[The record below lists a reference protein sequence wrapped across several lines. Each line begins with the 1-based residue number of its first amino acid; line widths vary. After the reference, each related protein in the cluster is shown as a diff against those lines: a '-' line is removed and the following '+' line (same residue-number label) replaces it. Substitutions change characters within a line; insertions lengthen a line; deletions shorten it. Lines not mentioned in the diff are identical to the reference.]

1 MMSSLFSAV
10 SGMKNHQTRMDVIGN
25 NIANVN
31 TYGFK
36 AGRVTFQDQLSQ
48 TLQGASMPQNNRG
61 GTNPMQKGLGV
72 GIASIDTLFTD
83 GSYQSTGKATD
94 LSIQGDGFFILSDG
108 ATQYY
113 TRAGNFDFDTAGN
126 YVVPGTGLKVMGWT
140 ADAAGAIDLAA
151 PPGPLQVPVGKTT
164 PAQISTNIVHAKNL
178 SADSKPGTT
187 NSASIDIYD
196 SQGIAHKAK
205 TTYSKLSDNT
215 WLSYTAV
222 SDIMTDAANKA
233 TGTMQLVT
241 FNSDGTLK
249 STQTVLEPGINGI
262 VNVDLP
268 FEATLGTE
276 VYGSAVAMVNGI
288 PTTIGIKMKKTVM
301 ENAGD
306 ATATPPVAAT
316 SAKWQVDYT
325 VNGKAAAGG
334 EISEGDN
341 LPAVTISGTPVT
353 TVNLIAN
360 TTIVNKDAVGKIT
373 PNLTA
378 AVDGAMDIS
387 LPPNSPAQAGNVVN
401 GKTVVTIDGV
411 QKEMTVKATSTAN
424 PNEWN
429 IEYFMNGNPVALT
442 SGGTSATVVAGGTMP
457 IPALTNADG
466 TPVTFVGGTLNE
478 DLASLGDLVDINSN
492 STESV
497 KFNIPS
503 NPANGSAI
511 SIQVL
516 QGTPPTPQT
525 VTATCTRT
533 ENATFNLPALPV
545 ANGTTATTT
554 VYMGDPLVARTVT
567 ATYDAVTNNRW
578 DIDYNG
584 TPIGHIDKATG
595 VFTVTAPQAGLN
607 INNATM
613 VATGTTPTGQ
623 TASNISWVV
632 NGAGVVGA
640 TINPTTGVITGWTGN
655 DIVATASIVNTATG
669 SATQT
674 VKANLTLPSKAQNGD
689 TLNTSMNVLDKNGV
703 LHAVDVKAVYQN
715 GWQVTYSGTGISGSG
730 KVVNGGKPPA
740 VIIGTET
747 INLGGKAIIDGSK
760 TTGSIQ
766 PDVAT
771 GTAANVIDL
780 QALTFTPLGGV
791 SPMSVTIDLSTVT
804 QFGGDTSLQ
813 ATDQDGNAAG
823 SLNGVAIDT
832 NGLVIGKFTNGKSE
846 ILGQV
851 ALANFNNPAGLEKA
865 GTSLYARSNNS
876 GEAQIGGA
884 GIGGLGML
892 NASNLEMSNVDLSE
906 EFSNMIITQRGF
918 QSNARVITTSDEMLQ
933 ELTNLKR

>member
-31 TYGFK
+31 TYGYK
-36 AGRVTFQDQLSQ
+36 ASRVTFQDQLSQ

-83 GSYQSTGKATD
+83 GSYQSTGKPTD

-108 ATQYY
+108 ANQYY

-140 ADAAGAIDLAA
+140 ADSTGAIDLAA

-178 SADSKPGTT
+178 SADAKPGAT

-215 WLSYTAV
+215 WLSYTDV

-233 TGTMQLVT
+233 TGTMQLIT

-249 STQTVLEPGINGI
+249 STKTVLDAAING
-262 VNVDLP
+262 NVD
-268 FEATLGTE
+268 ATVASDAALGTE
-276 VYGSAVAMVNGI
+276 VYGSAVAMVNGV

-301 ENAGD
+301 AD
-306 ATATPPVAAT
+306 AVAVPAVT
-316 SAKWQVDYT
+316 AKWQVDYT
-325 VNGKAAAGG
+325 VNGKAASGG
-334 EISEGDN
+334 EIAEGGK
-341 LPAVTISGTPVT
+341 LPSVTISGTPVK
-353 TVNLIAN
+353 TVNLVGNLKTGAAGSQSSVKPVLDAATN
-360 TTIVNKDAVGKIT
+360 GTVNVD
-373 PNLTA
+373 LSSTA
-378 AVDGAMDIS
+378 ATGYVATGSTM
-387 LPPNSPAQAGNVVN
+387 
-401 GKTVVTIDGV
+401 VTIDGQAREV
-411 QKEMTVKATSTAN
+411 VIRATKTAN
-424 PNEWN
+424 ANEWSVEYLLDGVN
-429 IEYFMNGNPVALT
+429 IEMNA
-442 SGGTSATVVAGGTMP
+442 GGTAATVVAPGTL
-457 IPALTNADG
+457 PAPRTTAGATPPAISLMNTDG
-466 TPVTFVGGTLNE
+466 TAVTFTGGNL
-478 DLASLGDLVDINSN
+478 
-492 STESV
+492 TES
-497 KFNIPS
+497 
-503 NPANGSAI
+503 A
-511 SIQVL
+511 
-516 QGTPPTPQT
+516 
-525 VTATCTRT
+525 
-533 ENATFNLPALPV
+533 
-545 ANGTTATTT
+545 
-554 VYMGDPLVARTVT
+554 
-567 ATYDAVTNNRW
+567 
-578 DIDYNG
+578 
-584 TPIGHIDKATG
+584 
-595 VFTVTAPQAGLN
+595 
-607 INNATM
+607 
-613 VATGTTPTGQ
+613 TPTGF
-623 TASNISWVV
+623 V
-632 NGAGVVGA
+632 NGTV
-640 TINPTTGVITGWTGN
+640 TTN
-655 DIVATASIVNTATG
+655 IVDLEA
-669 SATQT
+669 
-674 VKANLTLPSKAQNGD
+674 
-689 TLNTSMNVLDKNGV
+689 
-703 LHAVDVKAVYQN
+703 
-715 GWQVTYSGTGISGSG
+715 IS
-730 KVVNGGKPPA
+730 
-740 VIIGTET
+740 
-747 INLGGKAIIDGSK
+747 
-760 TTGSIQ
+760 
-766 PDVAT
+766 
-771 GTAANVIDL
+771 
-780 QALTFTPLGGV
+780 FTPIGGV
-791 SPMSVTIDLSTVT
+791 SPMTLTIDLTKVT

-832 NGLVIGKFTNGKSE
+832 SGVIIGKFTNGKSE

-876 GEAQIGGA
+876 GEPQVGGA

>member
-178 SADSKPGTT
+178 SADSKPGAT

-222 SDIMTDAANKA
+222 SDIMTDAANEA

-249 STQTVLEPGINGI
+249 STKTVLKEAING
-262 VNVDLP
+262 VVD
-268 FEATLGTE
+268 ASVASDSALGTE

-288 PTTIGIKMKKTVM
+288 PTTVGIKMKKTVM
-301 ENAGD
+301 ADPGD
-306 ATATPPVAAT
+306 PVAVPPVPAT
-316 SAKWQVDYT
+316 TAKWQVSYT

-334 EISEGDN
+334 EIAEGAD
-341 LPAVTISGTPVT
+341 LPSVTISGTPVT
-353 TVNLIAN
+353 TVNLVGNLKVGAAGSQGYVNPVLDAATNGTAN
-360 TTIVNKDAVGKIT
+360 VD
-373 PNLTA
+373 LSSTA
-378 AVDGAMDIS
+378 ATGDVATGSTM
-387 LPPNSPAQAGNVVN
+387 
-401 GKTVVTIDGV
+401 VTIDG
-411 QKEMTVKATSTAN
+411 KAREVVIRATKTAN
-424 PNEWN
+424 ANEWSVEYLLDGVN
-429 IEYFMNGNPVALT
+429 IEMNAGTTTALVT
-442 SGGTSATVVAGGTMP
+442 APGTLPTPRTTAGATA
-457 IPALTNADG
+457 PAISLINTDG
-466 TPVTFVGGTLNE
+466 TAVTFTGGTL
-478 DLASLGDLVDINSN
+478 
-492 STESV
+492 TES
-497 KFNIPS
+497 
-503 NPANGSAI
+503 A
-511 SIQVL
+511 
-516 QGTPPTPQT
+516 
-525 VTATCTRT
+525 
-533 ENATFNLPALPV
+533 
-545 ANGTTATTT
+545 
-554 VYMGDPLVARTVT
+554 
-567 ATYDAVTNNRW
+567 
-578 DIDYNG
+578 
-584 TPIGHIDKATG
+584 
-595 VFTVTAPQAGLN
+595 
-607 INNATM
+607 
-613 VATGTTPTGQ
+613 TPTGI
-623 TASNISWVV
+623 T
-632 NGAGVVGA
+632 NGTV
-640 TINPTTGVITGWTGN
+640 TTN
-655 DIVATASIVNTATG
+655 
-669 SATQT
+669 
-674 VKANLTLPSKAQNGD
+674 
-689 TLNTSMNVLDKNGV
+689 
-703 LHAVDVKAVYQN
+703 
-715 GWQVTYSGTGISGSG
+715 
-730 KVVNGGKPPA
+730 
-740 VIIGTET
+740 
-747 INLGGKAIIDGSK
+747 IIDLA
-760 TTGSIQ
+760 
-766 PDVAT
+766 P
-771 GTAANVIDL
+771 
-780 QALTFTPLGGV
+780 LTFTPLGGV

-876 GEAQIGGA
+876 GEPQIGGA